1 MFQYEMKP
9 LTFDVRP
16 DGGGDAAEEHQ
27 EQSTAAFLH
36 VFTLLLLLL
45 ILLQQVSLLFMDRF
59 RASSAML
66 NKPFKANFWVKE
78 KDKE

>member
-16 DGGGDAAEEHQ
+16 DGGSGDAAEEHQ

-36 VFTLLLLLL
+36 VFTLLLLL
-45 ILLQQVSLLFMDRF
+45 ILLQQVSLLFMDCF

>member
-1 MFQYEMKP
+1 MKP

-36 VFTLLLLLL
+36 VFTLLLLL
-45 ILLQQVSLLFMDRF
+45 ILLQQVSLLFMDCF

-66 NKPFKANFWVKE
+66 NKPFKANFWVK
-78 KDKE
+78 

>member
-16 DGGGDAAEEHQ
+16 DGGGDAAEEHL

-45 ILLQQVSLLFMDRF
+45 RLLILLQQVSLLFMDCF

-66 NKPFKANFWVKE
+66 NKPFKANFWVK
-78 KDKE
+78 